1 MGDPDGPQLRRRE
14 VLGLLDRHR
23 VEFVMVGGQAASAHG
38 ALRLSTDLDV
48 CVRWSPDNLDR
59 MGEVLVEL
67 DAGVRVRGMAEA
79 FPIPHRDGR
88 FIGSMEISTWRSP
101 LGDVDVLRGLP
112 SPHGEVRYDDLLAR
126 AETMRVDGQEVK
138 VASLEDII
146 VSKET
151 TNRPSDIV
159 ALPELHQ
166 LLTRQHADEAQ
177 RGAGKVARDPSG
189 STLDPQ
195 RRPGAGPVAGPGHQR

>member
-1 MGDPDGPQLRRRE
+1 MEHKLPELPYAID
-14 VLGLLDRHR
+14 
-23 VEFVMVGGQAASAHG
+23 
-38 ALRLSTDLDV
+38 ALAPT
-48 CVRWSPDNLDR
+48 
-59 MGEVLVEL
+59 
-67 DAGVRVRGMAEA
+67 
-79 FPIPHRDGR
+79 
-88 FIGSMEISTWRSP
+88 ISK
-101 LGDVDVLRGLP
+101 
-112 SPHGEVRYDDLLAR
+112 
-126 AETMRVDGQEVK
+126 ETMEYHYGKHHQAYVTNLNNLIKGTEFEN
-138 VASLEDII
+138 ASLEDII